1 MVHLF
6 AYYSIAKHRLRFGKV
21 KNKGVYF
28 SIALNLHYIC
38 ISKLLRIGLM
48 DNIDWKDKLGA
59 AFNIDPESVQK
70 EEQPEIENK
79 MSVDLSKQR
88 IDIMLDKRNRN
99 GKKVT
104 IMAGFECDDEELK
117 VIAKDL
123 KQQCG
128 VGGSARG
135 GEILI
140 QGDFREKL
148 KALLMAKGYKARVI

>member
-1 MVHLF
+1 
-6 AYYSIAKHRLRFGKV
+6 
-21 KNKGVYF
+21 
-28 SIALNLHYIC
+28 
-38 ISKLLRIGLM
+38 M

-70 EEQPEIENK
+70 EERPEIENK
-79 MSVDLSKQR
+79 MSVDPSKQR

-148 KALLMAKGYKARVI
+148 KALLTAKGYKARVI